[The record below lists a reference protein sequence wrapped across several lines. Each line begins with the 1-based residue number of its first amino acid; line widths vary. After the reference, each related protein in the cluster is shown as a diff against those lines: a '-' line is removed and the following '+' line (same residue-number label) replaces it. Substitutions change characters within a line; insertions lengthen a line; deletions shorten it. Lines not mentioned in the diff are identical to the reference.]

1 MSSATMWQSVAP
13 GWGENADYVDARAAQ
28 LTDRLL
34 ELARVAD
41 GDRVLELACGAGGIG
56 LAAAERADEVVL
68 SDVAPAMVEIA
79 TARARER
86 GLENVEA
93 LTLDL
98 DAIDQ
103 PDASYDVV
111 LCREGF
117 MFAADP
123 AGAAREI
130 ARVLRPGGRFAL
142 AVWGPRE
149 RNPWLAIVLEVVSEQ
164 LGAPMPPPGVRG
176 PFSLSDAGELRD
188 ALAPFADVAIEE
200 VEVPLRA
207 GSFGEWWMRTTALAG
222 PLAQLLKQLPEAEIR
237 ARARD
242 RVHAYL
248 GPDGVELPGMS
259 LVASGRVRG

>member
-1 MSSATMWQSVAP
+1 MWQSVAP

-34 ELARVAD
+34 ELARVAP
-41 GDRVLELACGAGGIG
+41 GDRVLELACGAGGLG
-56 LAAAERADEVVL
+56 LAAARRADAVVV

-79 TARARER
+79 AARARER
-86 GLENVEA
+86 GVENIQTRV
-93 LTLDL
+93 LDL
-98 DAIDQ
+98 DAIEQ

-123 AGAAREI
+123 SRAAQEI

-149 RNPWLAIVLEVVSEQ
+149 RNPWLAIVLDVVSEHV
-164 LGAPMPPPGVRG
+164 GAPMPPPGVRG
-176 PFSLSDAGELRD
+176 PFSLSDAAELHD
-188 ALAPFADVAIEE
+188 ALAPFADIAIEE
-200 VEVPLRA
+200 LEVPLRA
-207 GSFGEWWMRTTALAG
+207 GSFDEWWARTTALAG
-222 PLAQLLKQLPEAEIR
+222 PLGQLLMQLPEAEIR
-237 ARARD
+237 TRARD

-248 GPDGVELPGMS
+248 TPDGLDIPGVS
-259 LVASGRVRG
+259 LIASGRVRG